1 VCGVSFNERYST
13 WAKRSGE
20 LFERASTVIPGGA
33 GSSARTVK
41 FGWKPYPP
49 FMADGIGSRI
59 RDVDGHEYVDYLLGL
74 GPMILGHRHPAVTA
88 AVSSAIE
95 TYGTCFGLPYEL
107 EIDAAR
113 KVVDAVPGVDLIR
126 FTNSG
131 SDAVG
136 SAVRIARAYTGRRLI
151 IRFEGHY
158 HGWQDTVY
166 WSNHVD
172 PAEAGPATRPRPVP
186 SGPGV
191 PAELEAT
198 ILVLTWNDPESFAT
212 LMAERGDE
220 VAAVITEPAVFNTGC
235 IMPEPG
241 YLELLRELT
250 RQHGALLIFD
260 EVITGFRFARG
271 GAQEYFGVT
280 PDLTTLAKGLGG
292 GFPVAAVGGSEAVMS
307 IIADGR
313 YSHSGTYNAN
323 VVACAAVSATM
334 DVLAEPGLFQRQR
347 ALGHRLMDGLRGLA
361 YEAGLPVVV
370 EGLGTVFQLW
380 FTEKPIRNWRD
391 AERYA
396 REDMFTTWWQE
407 MLLRG
412 VLFHPSQF
420 ENLFVSLV
428 HDDADVDQTL
438 TAAAEAFAAVR
449 QMPQLARVR
458 G

>member
-1 VCGVSFNERYST
+1 MSFNERYSA

-33 GSSARTVK
+33 GSSARTAK

-49 FMADGIGSRI
+49 FMTSGTGSRI

-88 AVSSAIE
+88 AVAEAIE

-131 SDAVG
+131 SEAVG
-136 SAVRIARAYTGRRLI
+136 SAVRIARACTGRRLI

-172 PAEAGPATRPRPVP
+172 PAVAGPANRPRPVP

-191 PAELEAT
+191 PAELEGT
-198 ILVLTWNDPESFAT
+198 ILVLTWNDPESFAA

-271 GAQEYFGVT
+271 GAQEYFGVI

-361 YEAGLPVVV
+361 EDAALPVIV

-380 FTEKPIRNWRD
+380 FTEKPIRNWRE

-396 REDMFTTWWQE
+396 KEDMFTTWWQE

-420 ENLFVSLV
+420 ENLFLSLV

-449 QMPQLARVR
+449 QMPQLAQVR